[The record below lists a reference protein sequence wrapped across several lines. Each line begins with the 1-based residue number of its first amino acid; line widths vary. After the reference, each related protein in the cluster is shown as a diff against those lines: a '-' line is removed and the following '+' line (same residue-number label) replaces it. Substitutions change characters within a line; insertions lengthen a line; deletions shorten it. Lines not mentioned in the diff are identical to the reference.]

1 MHDIESSECDS
12 TRKQRQKKFPFHE
25 NHESAWLADVE
36 GKKSQQVRKIFPL
49 TQMRGAQH
57 ESEEN
62 FSLV

>member
-12 TRKQRQKKFPFHE
+12 TRKQSKKKYKKFPFFTE
-25 NHESAWLADVE
+25 NRELWGEKLASE
-36 GKKSQQVRKIFPL
+36 KIFPL
-49 TQMRGAQH
+49 TQVRVN